1 MRTNVIAAEGLLTA
15 LDRNWEMI
23 DAALEGLDEAT
34 LSRRPDDEC
43 NSIAW
48 IMWHL
53 NRVVD
58 SFIHTR
64 LQGAPQLWVQD
75 GWHQKF
81 GMSDDPEDRGVGWT
95 AEQVGAW
102 KAPSREVQLGYH
114 EAIRAKTREYLLSLT
129 YADLEERKVIP
140 PAAQPR
146 SVAAALG
153 QMTWDAVAH
162 GGQIAYLRGLYRGMG
177 WHR

>member
-1 MRTNVIAAEGLLTA
+1 MRTNVIAAEGLITA

>member
-81 GMSDDPEDRGVGWT
+81 GMSDDPEERGVGWT

-114 EAIRAKTREYLLSLT
+114 EAIRAKTREYLLSLA